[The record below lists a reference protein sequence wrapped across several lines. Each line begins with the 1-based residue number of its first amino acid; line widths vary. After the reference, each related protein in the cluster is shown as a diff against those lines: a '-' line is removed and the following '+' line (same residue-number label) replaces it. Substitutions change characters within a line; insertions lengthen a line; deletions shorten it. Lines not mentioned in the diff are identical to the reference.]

1 MIIDPYS
8 PQSQMNIYESTP
20 NEVSIKVND
29 DKNGYKASKIEFN
42 EEPKYQDVWASI
54 LYLVVVVIT
63 LVIGGI
69 SIPNMKLDMDKGGD
83 NKNRKRGN
91 DNDLSVSDILIMLG
105 CSIVCSGLLTFGYLI
120 LMQKFAGKMIIG
132 TFIIS
137 IVLNIIYALITFF
150 INPIMGGVMLL
161 FAVIYGLCYFF
172 WRSRI
177 PFAKIMLSTVATV
190 TKKFPATIV
199 FSICGCFVAAV
210 WYTVIGIIMVAALS
224 YLGEKLEGAA
234 YAVYVFLLFSF
245 YFSTQVVNNTVHV
258 TISGLFA
265 TYYFCGVV
273 EPGTS
278 HIEINVRNPTMKSF
292 KRAITTSF
300 GSICFGS
307 LIIAVI
313 QTLKALARQARRE
326 GSDEGNLLVVI
337 LACCAEC
344 ILQCIGDI
352 IEYFNVYA
360 FTEVAIYGK
369 SYCQAAKDTWT
380 ICKSHGIEALIND
393 NLIGNVLSI
402 GSLTI
407 GCLSTVITCA
417 LGFLIL
423 GVKNVGILVLFG
435 IIAFLIG
442 CMIFSVIAQVINSG
456 VATTFVCI
464 CEDPDA
470 LRHTKPELWEKVRDT
485 YPSVVL

>member
-1 MIIDPYS
+1 
-8 PQSQMNIYESTP
+8 
-20 NEVSIKVND
+20 
-29 DKNGYKASKIEFN
+29 
-42 EEPKYQDVWASI
+42 
-54 LYLVVVVIT
+54 
-63 LVIGGI
+63 
-69 SIPNMKLDMDKGGD
+69 
-83 NKNRKRGN
+83 
-91 DNDLSVSDILIMLG
+91 
-105 CSIVCSGLLTFGYLI
+105 
-120 LMQKFAGKMIIG
+120 
-132 TFIIS
+132 
-137 IVLNIIYALITFF
+137 
-150 INPIMGGVMLL
+150 
-161 FAVIYGLCYFF
+161 
-172 WRSRI
+172 
-177 PFAKIMLSTVATV
+177 
-190 TKKFPATIV
+190 
-199 FSICGCFVAAV
+199 
-210 WYTVIGIIMVAALS
+210 
-224 YLGEKLEGAA
+224 
-234 YAVYVFLLFSF
+234 
-245 YFSTQVVNNTVHV
+245 
-258 TISGLFA
+258 
-265 TYYFCGVV
+265 
-273 EPGTS
+273 
-278 HIEINVRNPTMKSF
+278 MKSF

-435 IIAFLIG
+435 IIPF
-442 CMIFSVIAQVINSG
+442 
-456 VATTFVCI
+456 
-464 CEDPDA
+464 
-470 LRHTKPELWEKVRDT
+470 
-485 YPSVVL
+485 